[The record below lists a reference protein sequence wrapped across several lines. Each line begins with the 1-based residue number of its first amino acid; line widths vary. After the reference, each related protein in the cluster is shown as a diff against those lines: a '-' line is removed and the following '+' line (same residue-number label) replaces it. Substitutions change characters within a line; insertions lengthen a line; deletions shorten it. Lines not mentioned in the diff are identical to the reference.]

1 MLEEAGM
8 KGNVLLIDGA
18 PVFLKQLSYG
28 HITSNVTDESIQLM
42 LIISIVQN
50 MFPEESPEEIMLK
63 LAECPTWDQ
72 KIDKLIEFGRS
83 QTEYSEKYMRSM
95 AHALFNRLKIVFNYD
110 TKNVKKI
117 KSAITLVRPTEVAVV
132 DIDEDYELSRF
143 TSPRDPFISS
153 LSMAITRRCWTTWI
167 WRMSSTIA
175 IRITSRIAAL
185 LRTSSRARIRKY
197 WICFVIDL

>member
-1 MLEEAGM
+1 M

-28 HITSNVTDESIQLM
+28 HITANVTDESIQLM

-63 LAECPTWDQ
+63 LTECPTWEQ

-83 QTEYSEKYMRSM
+83 QTEYSEHYMRSM
-95 AHALFNRLKIVFNYD
+95 AQALFNRLKIVFNYD

-143 TSPRDPFISS
+143 TEGPVHLKFIDGNHTSVLDNMSLADVINDCDPYYESDRSF
-153 LSMAITRRCWTTWI
+153 MAYIESGKNT
-167 WRMSSTIA
+167 
-175 IRITSRIAAL
+175 
-185 LRTSSRARIRKY
+185 
-197 WICFVIDL
+197 